1 MKYKRLIK
9 LDIKRKIY
17 IHISK
22 NILEYTIITILFL
35 IGIVLGTV
43 YIRNIDITQQN
54 EICNYINNFDTSI
67 NNGTKINFSNLL
79 KISIRNNL
87 LTVILLGIAGLTV
100 LGMPLLYV
108 IIILKGF
115 SIGYTISSI
124 IGVLG
129 FIKGIK
135 FIFSIFFLQNLII
148 IPSLIVLAITGVNLY
163 KSIIKKHNRDNI
175 KLEIIKYVIILFI
188 SIILN
193 IISSFIETYISTN
206 IFIWIFT

>member
-22 NILEYTIITILFL
+22 NIIEYTIITILFL

-67 NNGTKINFSNLL
+67 NNGAKINFSDLL

-100 LGMPLLYV
+100 IGMPLLYV

-129 FIKGIK
+129 FFKGIK